1 MLRADHSSRGL
12 IPSVVCLTECDLETS
27 TKVVQPRKRKIKINI
42 RVLFF
47 LFLCELPF
55 FSRRFYF
62 SDIYDILFNML
73 FLLLFQNTGR
83 FVKFSVITDIYNKK
97 TKGPTL
103 MELFTAT
110 GKMKKIFFFWQLEM
124 FDVCTTGDTAHIDTI
139 FKFLPHAHQ
148 HGYIDILHCCND
160 PCL

>member
-110 GKMKKIFFFWQLEM
+110 GNLKMFFFL
-124 FDVCTTGDTAHIDTI
+124 TTRNVRSVH
-139 FKFLPHAHQ
+139 
-148 HGYIDILHCCND
+148 YV
-160 PCL
+160 